1 MAYLLSQADNDVIHA
16 TTHGLINNDDLGFL
30 RERMS
35 STMRTM
41 GNFASKYLNEA
52 REKLEKFDLGRLR
65 DRVEVMRDRFGRRW
79 DEDRILEVVDLGGFQ
94 NAKPTMRKY
103 IMAEPRTR
111 RLYHQ
116 GRLDG
121 YGSLYQDDEPDCV
134 GREHTAYREVMQGA
148 SVGDEEEDRFVT
160 YLGLETEE
168 GHPLSHVERTAVR
181 RTWAEQKAILDRG
194 KQDPTSP
201 LRKTL

>member
-1 MAYLLSQADNDVIHA
+1 MAYLLSQDDSDVIHA
-16 TTHGLINNDDLGFL
+16 TTHGMINREDLGFL

-35 STMRTM
+35 ATMRTV
-41 GNFASKYLNEA
+41 GSFASKYLTEA
-52 REKLEKFDLGRLR
+52 RDKLEAFDLGRLR
-65 DRVEVMRDRFGRRW
+65 DRVEVMRDRFGKRW
-79 DEDRILEVVDLGGFQ
+79 DEDRILEVVDLSGFQ

-121 YGSLYQDDEPDCV
+121 YGSLYVDDAPDCV

-148 SVGDEEEDRFVT
+148 FVGDEEEDRFVT
-160 YLGLETEE
+160 YMGLETEE
-168 GHPLSHVERTAVR
+168 GQPLSHVEREAIR
-181 RTWAEQKAILDRG
+181 RTWAEQRALLDRG
-194 KQDPTSP
+194 TQDPTSP

>member
-16 TTHGLINNDDLGFL
+16 TTHGLISREDLGFL
-30 RERMS
+30 RDRMS
-35 STMRTM
+35 STVRTM
-41 GNFASKYLNEA
+41 GSFASKYLSEA
-52 REKLEKFDLGRLR
+52 RDKLEKFDLGRLM
-65 DRVEVMRDRFGRRW
+65 DRVEIMRDRFGRRW
-79 DEDRILEVVDLGGFQ
+79 DEDRILEIVDLSGFQ

-121 YGSLYQDDEPDCV
+121 FGNMYVDDAPDCV

-148 SVGDEEEDRFVT
+148 FVGDEEEDRFIT

-168 GHPLSHVERTAVR
+168 GQPLSHTERVAIR
-181 RTWAEQKAILDRG
+181 RTWVEQRELLNRG